1 MLGDAMLPGRELI
14 EEIERTLY
22 GLEADEWELSEKLEE
37 FILEKGDFFLSEW
50 RDIRRNFTD
59 RSTREQVDLIL
70 DVIQSEA
77 YEESE
82 KLRARA
88 DFLDQI
94 DDELEKLIGGDEEE
108 DLEQ

>member
-14 EEIERTLY
+14 EEIERRLY
-22 GLEADEWELSEKLEE
+22 DLDADEWELSEKLEE
-37 FILEKGDFFLSEW
+37 FILEKGDFFLSDW
-50 RDIRRNFTD
+50 RDIRRNFAD
-59 RSTREQVDLIL
+59 RGPREQVDLIL

-82 KLRARA
+82 KLRARV

-94 DDELEKLIGGDEEE
+94 DDELEKLIGGDGEE
-108 DLEQ
+108 DLER